1 MTNEE
6 KIAAVEVFLLAKAQF
21 DKAETIL
28 KQAKK
33 DVVDIVGGY
42 GFLEGETADLD
53 IALQSKVLIKEELL
67 RSFISQDTIDACK
80 VEGTAFPVVRIK
92 AKKPAVKRAA

>member
-28 KQAKK
+28 KQAKAA
-33 DVVDIVGGY
+33 VVAAAGGY
-42 GFLEGETADLD
+42 GFLEGETSDLD
-53 IALQSKVLIKEELL
+53 IALQAKVLIKEELL
-67 RSFISQDTIDACK
+67 RSFIPQDTIDACK
-80 VEGTAFPVVRIK
+80 VEGAAYPVVRIK
-92 AKKPAVKRAA
+92 AKKIKLAA